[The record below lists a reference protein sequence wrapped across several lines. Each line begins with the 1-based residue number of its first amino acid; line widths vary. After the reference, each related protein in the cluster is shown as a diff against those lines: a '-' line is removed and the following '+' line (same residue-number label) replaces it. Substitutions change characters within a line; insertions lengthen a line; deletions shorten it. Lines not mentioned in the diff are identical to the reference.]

1 MQKSET
7 VEKPGT
13 ELRAGKYLA
22 FKLEEEIYGIEILK
36 VQEII
41 GLMKIT
47 PLPKTPEYIQGVI
60 NLRGKIIPV
69 IQLRS
74 KFKMKEKAASKKSCI
89 IVVRN
94 EKNIQQSIIGL
105 LVDEVSEVLNVLPEQ
120 IEDPPAFGSK
130 VDMEFLHGMGKIGQK
145 VVMLLDIDKVINIG
159 ESCN

>member
-1 MQKSET
+1 MQNSDT
-7 VEKPGT
+7 VEKSGM

-47 PLPKTPEYIQGVI
+47 KLPKAPEYIQGVI

-69 IQLRS
+69 IQLRA
-74 KFKMKEKAASKKSCI
+74 KFRMNEKPPSAKSCI

-94 EKNIQQSIIGL
+94 SQNSQQSIIGL

-120 IEDPPAFGSK
+120 IEDPPSFGSAI
-130 VDMEFLHGMGKIGQK
+130 DMEFLHGIGKIGQK
-145 VVMLLDIDKVINIG
+145 VVMLLDIEKVLNTTEIK
-159 ESCN
+159 